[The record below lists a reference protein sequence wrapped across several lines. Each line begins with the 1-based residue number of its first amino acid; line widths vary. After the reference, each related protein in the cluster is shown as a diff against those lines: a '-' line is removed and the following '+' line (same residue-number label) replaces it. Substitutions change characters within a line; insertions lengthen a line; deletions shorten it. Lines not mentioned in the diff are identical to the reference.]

1 MIAALQILVDAL
13 SLGSLYAL
21 ATLGVGLV
29 FGVLRLANFAYGD
42 FITVASYALIVPTAG
57 ATAEI
62 VIGRWPWPLLVAA
75 VVGVVVILS
84 LASDYLIFRP
94 LRTAKPAV
102 MMVGSFALGYI
113 IQNTIIVVYDGRP
126 KAIGIWPGLG
136 EAIVLG
142 GLRVPRLE
150 ILTIVVTLVL
160 LGALVLFLKR
170 SPFGVQMRA
179 ASEDFRMAR
188 MLGVPA
194 NTVIGTS
201 FVISGFL
208 AAVVSLL
215 FLAQVGVVSFNM
227 GVPLMLFAF
236 VATVIG
242 GMGSLTGAVLG
253 GYIVGVASVLLQAL
267 LPEELRTFRDAF
279 VFGIIIVI
287 LIVRPQGLMMP
298 RAVKRARVMT
308 AGRYP
313 FAESLAR
320 SASPII
326 LCGAIALIVICTA
339 VANRAALDRTVTE
352 ALIRIVYVVGLYI
365 FVGNSGVISF
375 GHTAFMAVGAY
386 ATAWQDCCSTT
397 KSLFMPALPNFLLQ
411 ATVPPPSLRSYRVWL
426 RRFSPPSSA

>member
-1 MIAALQILVDAL
+1 MIAALQILVDAF

-42 FITVASYALIVPTAG
+42 FITVASYALIVPTVG

-62 VIGRWPWPLLVAA
+62 VIGRWPWPLLVTA
-75 VVGVVVILS
+75 VVCVVVILS
-84 LASDYLIFRP
+84 LASEYFVFRP

-102 MMVGSFALGYI
+102 LMVGSFALGYI
-113 IQNTIIVVYDGRP
+113 IQNIIILVYDGGRP
-126 KAIGIWPGLG
+126 KAVGIWPGLG
-136 EAIVLG
+136 EAIVLS

-150 ILTIVVTLVL
+150 ILTIAVTLL
-160 LGALVLFLKR
+160 LLAGLVVFLKR

-215 FLAQVGVVSFNM
+215 FLAQVGVLSFNM

-242 GMGSLTGAVLG
+242 GMGSLTGAVIG
-253 GYIVGVASVLLQAL
+253 GYVVGFASVLLQAL
-267 LPEELRTFRDAF
+267 LPEQLRTFRDAF
-279 VFGIIIVI
+279 VFGIVIVI
-287 LIVRPQGLMMP
+287 LVVRPQGLLMS
-298 RAVKRARVMT
+298 RTAKERV
-308 AGRYP
+308 
-313 FAESLAR
+313 
-320 SASPII
+320 
-326 LCGAIALIVICTA
+326 
-339 VANRAALDRTVTE
+339 
-352 ALIRIVYVVGLYI
+352 
-365 FVGNSGVISF
+365 
-375 GHTAFMAVGAY
+375 
-386 ATAWQDCCSTT
+386 
-397 KSLFMPALPNFLLQ
+397 
-411 ATVPPPSLRSYRVWL
+411 
-426 RRFSPPSSA
+426 